1 MTNKILLT
9 FDVEEFDIPEEYGQ
23 QLDWQTKIAM
33 GTRGLEQVIQLI
45 EPFAIPCTFFTT
57 AKFAQEQPG
66 LITSLAHTH
75 EIASHGYDHSHFE
88 VSHLKLSKEILEAI
102 ILKPVAGY
110 RMARLAPVDDAEIEK
125 AGYSYNSSMNPT
137 WIPGRYNHLNKPRHP
152 YFVNNTLIVP
162 TSVTPNFR
170 IPLFWLSIK
179 NFPMWWLKRELVH
192 TLKHDGFLSL
202 YFHPWEF
209 TDTSGFGLPGYI
221 SKRNGT
227 VMIRRLT
234 DIITLLKNE
243 GEFITMG
250 AFAKTFTK
258 P

>member
-1 MTNKILLT
+1 MTHKILLT

-23 QLDWQTKIAM
+23 QLDWKTKIDM
-33 GTRGLEQVIQLI
+33 GTKGLEEVIKLI
-45 EPFAIPCTFFTT
+45 APFHIPCTFFTT
-57 AKFAQEQPG
+57 AKFAREQPA
-66 LITSLAHTH
+66 LIKSLAATH

-88 VSHLKLSKEILEAI
+88 IAHLKTSKDILTDI
-102 ILKPVAGY
+102 TQQRVFGY
-110 RMARLAPVDDAEIEK
+110 RMARLAPVDDAEIER
-125 AGYSYNSSMNPT
+125 AGYQYNSSMNPT
-137 WIPGRYNHLNKPRHP
+137 WIPGRYNHLDKPRHP

-179 NFPMWWLKRELVH
+179 NFPMWWLKKALVY
-192 TLKHDGFLSL
+192 TLKKDGFLSL

-221 SKRNGT
+221 SKRNGPQ
-227 VMIRRLT
+227 MIQRLT
-234 DIITLLKNE
+234 ELITLLKQQ
-243 GEFITMG
+243 GEFTTMHS
-250 AFAKTFTK
+250 FAQTFKK